1 MTPETFT
8 THSLPRAEQFEAW
21 HDWYG
26 SVLDKMV
33 RDPVAKG
40 FPARNV
46 MWRLGSVMIC
56 HVAAPGLHASRSRA
70 LIRRNPVD
78 HWVLTVNNRGTIRL
92 ATCGLSLEPGPG
104 TPFIVS
110 LADEQESDRS
120 AVDRVQLYLPRDSF
134 HGIGVLLDD
143 AKAKALETPEGK
155 LLAEYLLL
163 LERSLPDLDP
173 GDGPRLSH
181 AIETMVA
188 ACLAPSGDRAA
199 KARLQIDLALMERV
213 RQAVRRHLRSP
224 SLGPDKLCQE
234 AATSRSQLYRLL
246 EGQGGVA
253 HYIQRCRLSESL
265 VLLSDVSNIL
275 PIARIAEILCFADAS
290 SFSRAFRREFGVS
303 PSDIRIASLAG
314 LQPMPMAQKP
324 MTSSGIRSF
333 GDFLRSL

>member
-1 MTPETFT
+1 MTPETFA
-8 THSLPRAEQFEAW
+8 THLLPRAEQFEAW

-26 SVLDKMV
+26 TVFDTTV
-33 RDPVAKG
+33 RDTAGKG

-46 MWRLGSVMIC
+46 MWRLGGVMIC
-56 HVAAPGLHASRSRA
+56 RVAAPGLHTLRSRA

-78 HWVLTVNNRGTIRL
+78 HWVITVTNRGATRL
-92 ATCGLSLEPGPG
+92 TTCGISFEPSPG

-110 LADEQESDRS
+110 LADEMESERS
-120 AVDRVQLYLPRDSF
+120 TFERVQLYLPRDSF
-134 HGIGVLLDD
+134 RGIGVLLDD

-188 ACLAPSGDRAA
+188 ACLAPTGDRVA
-199 KARLQIDLALMERV
+199 KARPQIDLALMEKV
-213 RQAVRRHLRSP
+213 RQVVRKHLRSP
-224 SLGPDKLCQE
+224 SLGPGKLCHE

-290 SFSRAFRREFGVS
+290 SFSRAFRREFGIS
-303 PSDIRIASLAG
+303 PSDVRAASLAG
-314 LQPMPMAQKP
+314 LQPMPTAKKQ
-324 MTSSGIRSF
+324 TASGGIHSF
-333 GDFLRSL
+333 GDFLRSF